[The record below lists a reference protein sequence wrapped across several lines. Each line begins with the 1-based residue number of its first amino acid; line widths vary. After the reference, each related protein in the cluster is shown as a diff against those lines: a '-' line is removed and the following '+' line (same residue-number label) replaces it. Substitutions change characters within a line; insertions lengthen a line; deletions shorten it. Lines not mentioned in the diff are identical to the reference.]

1 VSEECP
7 LCRDRRSTLLLQFAY
22 DEVWQRLRADLAVE
36 LSPAVRSC
44 AEEDG
49 ERCSLVRCG
58 GCGLERFAPL
68 VPGGE
73 AFYAELM
80 EQIPYNAGRWDFDRV
95 RSMVGVNDAVADLG
109 GGEGLFLESLGERS
123 ARSVAVDHNAAAIE
137 RFIDKG
143 GEGYV
148 LGFDSF
154 AQREESHFDVV
165 TSFHTLEHVADPVGI
180 GEAAAR
186 CLRSGGRAFISV
198 PNRDRSWREEG
209 EPLDRPPHHVTRW
222 AGDQLY
228 RLASLVGL
236 QVEGLSFEPPDIS
249 VARALIAVERG
260 FGRSRSR
267 IRNLAGRTWSIAS
280 LSSSEHARRV
290 RDGSYVREG
299 IVGQS
304 MMIQMRKA

>member
-1 VSEECP
+1 MSEECP
-7 LCRDRRSTLLLQFAY
+7 LCRDPRSTFVLEFAY
-22 DEVWQRLRADLAVE
+22 EEVWRRLLTELAVE
-36 LSPAVRSC
+36 LSPAVRSSV
-44 AEEDG
+44 EQHG
-49 ERCSLVRCG
+49 ERCSLVLCA
-58 GCGLERFAPL
+58 GCGLERFEPL

-80 EQIPYNAGRWDFDRV
+80 EQIPYNAERWDFDRV
-95 RSMVGVNDAVADLG
+95 RSMVEVDDAVADLG
-109 GGEGLFLESLGERS
+109 GGEGLFLESLGHRRG
-123 ARSVAVDHNAAAIE
+123 RSVAVDHNAPAIE
-137 RFIDKG
+137 RFSERG

-148 LGFDSF
+148 LGFGSF
-154 AQREESHFDVV
+154 AQAEEGHFDVV

-180 GEAAAR
+180 AAAAAR

-198 PNRDRSWREEG
+198 PNRDRPWREEG

-228 RLASLVGL
+228 RLADLVGL

-260 FGRSRSR
+260 FGPSRGR
-267 IRNLAGRTWSIAS
+267 IRSLVGRTWSTAS

-290 RDGSYVREG
+290 REGSYVQDG

-304 MMIQMRKA
+304 MLIEMRKV